1 MWIALLECCE
11 HCALQSVR
19 SNMFR
24 MTGSTALIE
33 AALYGHE
40 SIVRLLLELGADVK
54 AMSK

>member
-1 MWIALLECCE
+1 VKTAVR
-11 HCALQSVR
+11 CALQSVR
-19 SNMFR
+19 SDVFCR
-24 MTGSTALIE
+24 TGSATLIE